1 MAKSN
6 SKVDGRTRRDSDK
19 EQRWRE
25 AIAEQQRGGES
36 VRAFC
41 LRHQL
46 HETSFYYWRREIG
59 LRDREVQAKRKA
71 QPALAP
77 VVLIDEP
84 VYDSVTEN
92 SSSIEIVL
100 DNGTIVRVP
109 SGSTR
114 EQLGTVLTALEQSRC

>member
-1 MAKSN
+1 MAKS
-6 SKVDGRTRRDSDK
+6 KDKIDGRTRRDHGK

-59 LRDREVQAKRKA
+59 LRDREVQDKSKA
-71 QPALAP
+71 RPGLAP
-77 VVLIDEP
+77 VVLVDEP
-84 VYDSVTEN
+84 VRNSIEEDSA
-92 SSSIEIVL
+92 SIEIVL
-100 DNGTIVRVP
+100 DNGTVVRVP
-109 SGSTR
+109 FGSTG
-114 EQLGTVLTALEQSRC
+114 EQLGIVLTALEQSRC